1 MRGLVL
7 GVLMVLTVSGCGG
20 GAAPKP
26 VSAPEA
32 TAVAPSPS
40 ASPSEEHTTA
50 AMAAAPTPSP
60 SKSAA
65 PKPKPAQVKPSY
77 QAPTAPVPTPPAPPP
92 HTPGSDCRHYEGTNA
107 DRPAVKAALTAA
119 AGREY
124 WQSVHFT
131 VPLTL
136 MKAIAWQES
145 GWQSAI
151 IACDGGMGTMQLMP
165 GTVDWMNLKFNDAPE
180 DPKTLKGNTVLGAEY
195 LSWLIRYFGD
205 TYFDHTYDLAN
216 ENLLDVVI
224 AAYNVGHAGVQDEAT
239 HTIKIPNQQYVN
251 NVRAL
256 MTNCECLKF

>member
-1 MRGLVL
+1 MRGITL
-7 GVLMVLTVSGCGG
+7 GVLLVLAVSGC
-20 GAAPKP
+20 ANSPAPKP
-26 VSAPEA
+26 VAEA
-32 TAVAPSPS
+32 TTAASTPSTS
-40 ASPSEEHTTA
+40 ASP
-50 AMAAAPTPSP
+50 TPSADP
-60 SKSAA
+60 DKVALSQAPVPKATTPA
-65 PKPKPAQVKPSY
+65 PKPTRVQPSY
-77 QAPTAPVPTPPAPPP
+77 QPPPAPVPTPPAQPP

-131 VPLTL
+131 VPLPL

-151 IACDGGMGTMQLMP
+151 IACDGGMGTMQLMS
-165 GTVDWMNLKFNDAPE
+165 GTVDWMNLKFNDVPE

-205 TYFDHTYDLAN
+205 TYFDHNYDLSN
-216 ENLLDVVI
+216 LNLLDVVI

-239 HTIKIPNQQYVN
+239 HTIRIPNQQYVN

-256 MTNCECLKF
+256 MTNCECLAF